1 MHNTEFLIGLGIVTV
16 VVLVIL
22 WMIWPYVV
30 GFLAVLG
37 AIQVVRFVKQH
48 KLPPT

>member
-1 MHNTEFLIGLGIVTV
+1 MQNWEFLIGLGIVTLV
-16 VVLVIL
+16 ALVIL

-37 AIQVVRFVKQH
+37 AIQVARFVKQH